1 MKLTKLMAM
10 TLALVSGSALAGP
23 IQWTSVDNLVTASGS
38 IATTLDKGIKRVG
51 GYSGSAGAGHISPNG
66 YLEVTATLLTEAQ
79 KDAYNA
85 AIGEVQN
92 DIFQKT
98 AEEYFGEEYVN
109 AQAAMDVA
117 VSEYVAAVTPIAVAQ
132 HVNNMATQVQFSGDA
147 VEGQQLQAYVT
158 NNNVLM
164 TTGQVDAYNN
174 TLTALQDAADQFAG
188 VAAVYN
194 DPQMISNFQS
204 MADADGVDFLNA
216 DGLFLD
222 RIENQNITGMQAA
235 LVVDF
240 TSMNSTMYV
249 QDVAAN
255 LVTTEFLNQAGVN
268 STFYLTGP
276 TQDINTTCSTVQ
288 NGTIFQTYQTQDPDM
303 PCFIEPMP

>member
-1 MKLTKLMAM
+1 MKLKTTLIA
-10 TLALVSGSALAGP
+10 LALVSGSAVAGP
-23 IQWTSVDNLVTASGS
+23 VQWNSVDNLVTATASLQDTFDRG
-38 IATTLDKGIKRVG
+38 LKRVG
-51 GYSGSAGAGHISPNG
+51 GYASSAGAGHISPDG
-66 YLEVTATLLTEAQ
+66 YLEVSATLVTTAQ

-92 DIFQKT
+92 DIFSKT

-109 AQAAMDVA
+109 AQNAMDA
-117 VSEYVAAVTPIAVAQ
+117 AIDTYVAAATPLAVAT
-132 HVNNMATQVQFSGDA
+132 HISNMAQQVQLSGDA
-147 VEGQQLQAYVT
+147 VQGQQLQAYVT

-164 TTGQVDAYNN
+164 TQTNVVDYNN
-174 TLTALQDAADQFAG
+174 SLVVLQDAADQFAG

-194 DPQMISNFQS
+194 DPQLIQNFQS

-255 LVTTEFLNQAGVN
+255 LVTTEFLNQAGAN

>member
-1 MKLTKLMAM
+1 MAM
-10 TLALVSGSALAGP
+10 TLALVSGSVLAGP
-23 IQWTSVDNLVTASGS
+23 IQWTSVDNLVLSSGS
-38 IATTLDKGIKRVG
+38 IATTLDKGLKRVG
-51 GYSGSAGAGHISPNG
+51 GYAGSAGAGLISPNG
-66 YLEVTATLLTEAQ
+66 YLEVEATLLTQAQ

-85 AIGEVQN
+85 AIGEVQT

-98 AEEYFGEEYVN
+98 AEEYFGEEYEAASV
-109 AQAAMDVA
+109 AMDAA
-117 VSEYVAAVTPIAVAQ
+117 VDQYVAAVTPIAVAQ

-194 DPQMISNFQS
+194 DPQLIQNFQS

-222 RIENQNITGMQAA
+222 RIENQGISSYAAA
-235 LVVDF
+235 LIVDF
-240 TSMNSTMYV
+240 TTMNATYYV
-249 QDVAAN
+249 QDISAN
-255 LVTTEFLNQAGVN
+255 IQTTEFLNQAGAN

>member
-1 MKLTKLMAM
+1 MSA
-10 TLALVSGSALAGP
+10 SALAGP
-23 IQWTSVDNLVTASGS
+23 IQWTSVDNLVAASGS

-51 GYSGSAGAGHISPNG
+51 GYTGSAGAGHVSPYS
-66 YLEVTATLLTEAQ
+66 YLSVEATMLTSAQ

-109 AQAAMDVA
+109 AQNAMDAA
-117 VSEYVAAVTPIAVAQ
+117 VDTYVAAVTPLAVAT
-132 HVNNMATQVQFSGDA
+132 HISNMAQQVQLSGDA
-147 VEGQQLQAYVT
+147 VQGQQLQAYVT

-164 TTGQVDAYNN
+164 TQTNVVDYNN
-174 TLTALQDAADQFAG
+174 SMQALQGAADQFAA

-194 DPQMISNFQS
+194 DPQLIQNFQS

-216 DGLFLD
+216 DALFLD
-222 RIENQNITGMQAA
+222 RIEDPVAFTGYAA
-235 LVVDF
+235 AMVVDF

-249 QDVAAN
+249 QDISTK
-255 LVTTEFLNQAGVN
+255 LVTTEFLNQAGAQ
-268 STFYLTGP
+268 SAFYTTGP
-276 TQDINTTCSTVQ
+276 TQDITTTCAIVQ
-288 NGTIFQTYQTQDPDM
+288 NGTIFQTYQSQDVNM
-303 PCFIEPMP
+303 PCYIEPAP

>member
-1 MKLTKLMAM
+1 MAM
-10 TLALVSGSALAGP
+10 TLALVSGSVLAGP
-23 IQWTSVDNLVTASGS
+23 IQWNSVDNLVTASGS

-51 GYSGSAGAGHISPNG
+51 GYTGQASGGVVSPNG
-66 YLEVTATLLTEAQ
+66 YLEVEATLLTEAQ

-98 AEEYFGEEYVN
+98 AEEYFGEEYAA
-109 AQAAMDVA
+109 AQTAMDAA
-117 VSEYVAAVTPIAVAQ
+117 VDQYVAAVTPIAVAQ
-132 HVNNMATQVQFSGDA
+132 HVNNMATQVQTSGDA

-174 TLTALQDAADQFAG
+174 SLTTLQDAADTFAG

-194 DPQMISNFQS
+194 DPQLIQNFQS
-204 MADADGVDFLNA
+204 MADNDGVDFLNA
-216 DGLFLD
+216 EGLFLD
-222 RIENQNITGMQAA
+222 RIENQGLSTYAAA

-240 TSMNSTMYV
+240 TTMNNTYYV
-249 QDVAAN
+249 QDISAN
-255 LVTTEFLNQAGVN
+255 ITTTEFLNQSGVN
-268 STFYLTGP
+268 SAFYLTGP
-276 TQDINTTCSTVQ
+276 TQDINTTCAVVQ

-303 PCFIEPMP
+303 PCFIEPTP

>member
-1 MKLTKLMAM
+1 MAM

-23 IQWTSVDNLVTASGS
+23 IQWSSVDNLVTASGS

-51 GYSGSAGAGHISPNG
+51 GYTGQASGGVLSPDG
-66 YLEVTATLLTEAQ
+66 YLEVSATLLTEAQ

-174 TLTALQDAADQFAG
+174 TLTTLQDAADQFAS

-194 DPQMISNFQS
+194 DPQLIQNFQS
-204 MADADGVDFLNA
+204 MADNDGVDFLNA

-222 RIENQNITGMQAA
+222 RIEDPASFTGYNAA

-240 TSMNSTMYV
+240 TSMNNTYYV
-249 QDVAAN
+249 QDISAN
-255 LVTTEFLNQAGVN
+255 ITTTEFLNQSGVN
-268 STFYLTGP
+268 SAFYLTGP

>member
-1 MKLTKLMAM
+1 M
-10 TLALVSGSALAGP
+10 TALVLVNVSALAGP
-23 IQWTSVDNLVTASGS
+23 IQWTSVDNLVSASGS
-38 IATTLDKGIKRVG
+38 LADTFDRGLKRVG
-51 GYSGSAGAGHISPNG
+51 GYAGNAGAGAVSPYS
-66 YLEVTATLLTEAQ
+66 YLTVPATLVTTEQ

-109 AQAAMDVA
+109 AQNAMDA
-117 VSEYVAAVTPIAVAQ
+117 AIDSYVAASTPLAVAQ
-132 HVNNMATQVQFSGDA
+132 HVSNMATQVQLSGDA
-147 VEGQQLQAYVT
+147 VQGQQLQAYVT

-164 TTGQVDAYNN
+164 TQTNVVDYNN
-174 TLTALQDAADQFAG
+174 SLSVLQGAADQFAG

-194 DPQMISNFQS
+194 DPQLIQNFQS

-216 DGLFLD
+216 DALFLD
-222 RIENQNITGMQAA
+222 RIEDPVAFTGYQAA

-240 TSMNSTMYV
+240 TSMNSTYYV
-249 QDVAAN
+249 QDISVN

-268 STFYLTGP
+268 SAFYLTGP
-276 TQDINTTCSTVQ
+276 TQDAITSCEFVQ
-288 NGTIFQTYQTQDPDM
+288 NNTIFQTYQSQDPNM
-303 PCFIEPMP
+303 PCYLEPGA